1 MSLSSHPTGP
11 KTPMNRTEF
20 LQQPEVAGFTDWLAA
35 TLPQRQIRL
44 DIRSSTYVPKGLNA
58 TTCFADLVPDHY
70 RWRATGLTT
79 GDWAESCAKTDALS
93 AGLRAAVQAGDAA
106 ATLAACSDVLDW
118 GGERNPREGARPF
131 LVGLGNHISQY
142 IAQTHQ
148 EMALGTAN
156 LRSGFPAVQLMNSML
171 TKVHAFYSAEGLPI
185 YDSRV
190 SAAAAALV
198 EFWRR
203 HSRTRQL
210 PDTLSFP
217 LAGGSQKP
225 QHKLACLFD
234 QPPSPGT
241 LLYTSQG
248 TPQRWAGAK
257 VRLAW
262 VMAETLRKS
271 PGLFAAQPDRMRA
284 MEASLFMVGYD
295 LNCLA

>member
-1 MSLSSHPTGP
+1 
-11 KTPMNRTEF
+11 MNRTEF
-20 LQQPEVAGFTDWLAA
+20 LQQPEVIGFTDWLAA
-35 TLPQRQIRL
+35 TLPQRQVQL
-44 DIRSSTYVPKGLNA
+44 NIRSSSYVPKGLTA
-58 TTCFADLVPDHY
+58 TTRFADLVPRHY
-70 RWRATGLTT
+70 RWRATGLAT
-79 GDWAESCAKTDALS
+79 GDWAESCIKTSALS
-93 AGLRAAVQAGDAA
+93 AKLRAAVQANDAT

-118 GGERNPREGARPF
+118 GGERNPKEGARPF
-131 LVGLGNHISQY
+131 LVGLGTNISHY
-142 IAQTHQ
+142 IARTHQ
-148 EMALGTAN
+148 EMALGSAS
-156 LRSGFPAVQLMNSML
+156 LRTGFPTVQLMNSML

-190 SAAAAALV
+190 SAAVAALV

-203 HSRTRQL
+203 SSGTHHL

-241 LLYTSQG
+241 LLYTSQS

-262 VMAETLRKS
+262 VMAETLRKTPS
-271 PGLFAAQPDRMRA
+271 LFSGQPDRMRA

>member
-1 MSLSSHPTGP
+1 
-11 KTPMNRTEF
+11 MNRTEF
-20 LQQPEVAGFTDWLAA
+20 LQQPEVIGFTDWLAA
-35 TLPQRQIRL
+35 TLPQRQIQL
-44 DIRSSTYVPKGLNA
+44 NIRSSTFAPKGHKA
-58 TTCFADLVPDHY
+58 TTRFADLVPHHY

-79 GDWAESCAKTDALS
+79 GDWAESCAKTSALS
-93 AGLRAAVQAGDAA
+93 ANLRAAVQANDAA

-118 GGERNPREGARPF
+118 GGERNPKEGARPF
-131 LVGLGNHISQY
+131 LVGLGTNISHY

-148 EMALGTAN
+148 EMALGTAS
-156 LRSGFPAVQLMNSML
+156 LHTGFPAVQLMNSML

-203 HSRTRQL
+203 HSGTHHL

-217 LAGGSQKP
+217 LAGGSQKDE
-225 QHKLACLFD
+225 HKLTCLFD
-234 QPPSPGT
+234 KPILPGT
-241 LLYTSQG
+241 LLYTSKR
-248 TPQRWAGAK
+248 TPQRWASAK

-262 VMAETLRKS
+262 VMAETLRKTPS
-271 PGLFAAQPDRMRA
+271 LFAGQSDRMRA